1 MWTALWWPE
10 LWSEHVQLKLL
21 CCVVHMPAVLGS
33 EGTLMGNGS
42 VLSLQQGAQQP
53 PLSRP
58 LSRDKVRDNPPY
70 RAPLSRDKARDNPPY
85 RAPLSRD
92 KVRDNPPYRAPL
104 SRDKGALTPLSAPL
118 GAPLLLCFQLAP

>member
-1 MWTALWWPE
+1 
-10 LWSEHVQLKLL
+10 
-21 CCVVHMPAVLGS
+21 
-33 EGTLMGNGS
+33 MGNGS

-53 PLSRP
+53 PLSR
-58 LSRDKVRDNPPY
+58 
-70 RAPLSRDKARDNPPY
+70 
-85 RAPLSRD
+85 PLSRD

>member
-1 MWTALWWPE
+1 MWTALWWLE

-58 LSRDKVRDNPPY
+58 LSRDKMRDNPPY
-70 RAPLSRDKARDNPPY
+70 RAPYRAIRCAITPLIAPPY
-85 RAPLSRD
+85 RAI
-92 KVRDNPPYRAPL
+92 RAH
-104 SRDKGALTPLSAPL
+104 
-118 GAPLLLCFQLAP
+118 

>member
-1 MWTALWWPE
+1 MWTALWWLE
-10 LWSEHVQLKLL
+10 MWSEHVQLKLL

-58 LSRDKVRDNPPY
+58 LSRDKVRDNPT
-70 RAPLSRDKARDNPPY
+70 Y

-104 SRDKGALTPLSAPL
+104 SHDKGALTPLSAPL

>member
-1 MWTALWWPE
+1 
-10 LWSEHVQLKLL
+10 
-21 CCVVHMPAVLGS
+21 
-33 EGTLMGNGS
+33 MGNGS

-53 PLSRP
+53 PLSRL
-58 LSRDKVRDNPPY
+58 LSRDKV
-70 RAPLSRDKARDNPPY
+70 RDNPPY